1 MRIAI
6 DIRPLLER
14 QPGGVASYASRLVRA
29 LLEKPAHEY
38 ALFCNAFGKAGSG
51 QRAAGSLL
59 DSASCQLPAASFFA
73 HHYPN
78 KALNASFAFLQRP
91 LLEDLSGGADAVY
104 LPNLNFVATRKPY
117 VVTIHDL
124 SFMRYPRFF
133 SAKQRL
139 WHAAVR
145 PKKLVTGAAAVVA
158 VSRHTKADIVETF
171 GLPADAVAVVPP
183 AADASY
189 SPRTPSEIARV
200 TKKYGLPERY
210 FLSLGTIEPRKNI
223 RNIIAAFE
231 RLAGDETLV
240 IAGGK
245 GWLCRDTFERA
256 ARSPARDRIRFIGYV
271 HEADKPALYSA
282 AIALVYP
289 SFYEGFGM
297 PPLEAM
303 ACGTPVIASH
313 VTSLGEVVGD
323 AGMLVDPY
331 NASELADAMA
341 AVRDSS
347 SLASELKKRGLER
360 SRMFSWKKSAAALEG
375 VFNSLSRKP

>member
-14 QPGGVASYASRLVRA
+14 QPGGVASYASRLVQA
-29 LLEKPAHEY
+29 LMEKPAHEY
-38 ALFCNAFGKAGSG
+38 ALFCNAASGTKVPAPAG
-51 QRAAGSLL
+51 RAERYFSR
-59 DSASCQLPAASFFA
+59 F
-73 HHYPN
+73 PN
-78 KALNASFAFLQRP
+78 RLLNASFAFAGAP
-91 LLEDLSGGADAVY
+91 TVEDLCGGADAVY
-104 LPNLNFVATRKPY
+104 LPNLNFIATRKPY

-158 VSRHTKADIVETF
+158 VSRHTKTDIIETF
-171 GLPADAVAVVPP
+171 GIPAERITVVPP
-183 AADASY
+183 AADGSY
-189 SPRTPSEIARV
+189 MPQPLPEIERM
-200 TKKYGLPERY
+200 TKKYGLPERF

-223 RNIIAAFE
+223 KNIIAAFE
-231 RLAGDETLV
+231 KLAGEDSLV

-271 HEADKPALYSA
+271 PEADKPALYAA

-323 AGMLVDPY
+323 AGLLVDPY

-341 AVRDSS
+341 AIRDSS

-360 SRMFSWKKSAAALEG
+360 ANLFGWEKSAAALER
-375 VFNSLSRKP
+375 VLSSLSRTP